1 MALKRVQ
8 ALQQRECSAAP
19 EATQNPPEE
28 AVGDQKGGVAYTDQD
43 RKILQL
49 CGEDLAA
56 AGRGGARTCEGGATG
71 GKGRGWAGPTL
82 GRGGGLAGAAA
93 EEQVLNWVGVG
104 IGGLTPLEEICGPSV

>member
-1 MALKRVQ
+1 M
-8 ALQQRECSAAP
+8 QQRECSAAP

-56 AGRGGARTCEGGATG
+56 AGRTWPRRGGAGREPVKAEPRVGRAVG
-71 GKGRGWAGPTL
+71 GRGLRW
-82 GRGGGLAGAAA
+82 GAA
-93 EEQVLNWVGVG
+93 
-104 IGGLTPLEEICGPSV
+104 GGWLGPLLKSRS